1 MKHSRINRSRPPVQ
15 RKGPRLYRRQMGTGF
30 GFVLLSMLGFSL
42 FFAVPFFFS
51 VLFSFSSSSGVFRF
65 SGFSNY
71 LELFESPSFRLALWN
86 TFRFAA
92 IGLPLLL
99 VCALGMALML
109 QYLFRRKMPGISA
122 WFALSLLPMVI
133 PSSAIILFVQVL
145 VERFGVINGLLVKWG
160 MAPVD
165 FLNSSWAF
173 WILMLLFL
181 WKNTAYC
188 SVILLAGLRSIDRSI
203 YEAAQLDGA
212 GTFQA
217 FRYLTLVQLVPFLFF
232 SIVMGVMGI
241 FKIFRESYLLMG
253 DYPPDS
259 AYMLQN
265 FMNNNFL
272 ALNYQRLSTAS
283 VVFFLGILLFFIL
296 MFRFSDRQRD

>member
-1 MKHSRINRSRPPVQ
+1 MKLNRMKSRSGLAVKRGN
-15 RKGPRLYRRQMGTGF
+15 RLYHRQMRTGI
-30 GFVLLSMLGFSL
+30 GFVLLSVLGFSL

-65 SGFSNY
+65 TGFSNY
-71 LELFESPSFRLALWN
+71 LELFESPSFRLAMWN
-86 TFRFAA
+86 TLRFAA

-99 VCALGMALML
+99 LCALGMALML
-109 QYLFRRKMPGISA
+109 QYLFRRKMPGISV
-122 WFALSLLPMVI
+122 WFAMSLLPMVI

-160 MAPVD
+160 MVPVD
-165 FLNSSWAF
+165 FLNSGWAF
-173 WILMLLFL
+173 WILMILFL

-188 SVILLAGLRSIDRSI
+188 SVILLAGLRSMDPSI

-212 GTFQA
+212 SSFQS
-217 FRYLTLVQLVPFLFF
+217 FRYLTLVQLLPFLFF

-241 FKIFRESYLLMG
+241 FKVFRESFLLMG